1 MGVSGLPPA
10 AKGPAF
16 STAVGLMIY
25 PQVAEM
31 ETHASKR
38 GLLSALGGNSSR
50 IARMGQWL
58 KESF

>member
-25 PQVAEM
+25 PQVADV
-31 ETHASKR
+31 ETHAAHAGS
-38 GLLSALGGNSSR
+38 GLLSGGGR
-50 IARMGQWL
+50 VARVGRWIR
-58 KESF
+58 ESF